1 MEKCGRMVYFTSR
14 DVAAISICAALW
26 GVLNPIFSP
35 IFFRM
40 TGLPF
45 LCDLMGFSILTLA
58 VWWSRKFGVTTIV
71 GLIATVINFMFN
83 PTGTQILGFT
93 AASIVFD
100 VAVKLIGYDKAFK
113 NPVFS
118 MLSMV
123 STSVLSAAV
132 AGFIIATFFM
142 AGPVLTGWG
151 FVFIWAGLHAVGGV
165 IGGVIGVLLVTA
177 LISRGIQ
184 TQVKQTSQLGK

>member
-1 MEKCGRMVYFTSR
+1 MVYFTSR
-14 DVAAISICAALW
+14 DIAAISICAALW

-45 LCDLMGFSILTLA
+45 LCDLMGFSLLTLV
-58 VWWSRKFGVTTIV
+58 VWWTRKFGATTIV
-71 GLIATVINFMFN
+71 GFIATVINFIFN

-100 VAVKLIGYDKAFK
+100 VAAKLIGYDKAFK
-113 NPVFS
+113 NPIFS

-123 STSVLSAAV
+123 STSILSAAV
-132 AGFIIATFFM
+132 AGFIIGTFFM
-142 AGPVLTGWG
+142 AGPALTGWS
-151 FVFIWAGLHAVGGV
+151 FVLAWAGLHAIGGV
-165 IGGVIGVLLVTA
+165 IGGIVGASLVAALTSRGVLVGTK
-177 LISRGIQ
+177 R
-184 TQVKQTSQLGK
+184 

>member
-1 MEKCGRMVYFTSR
+1 MINVVYFRSR
-14 DVAAISICAALW
+14 DIAAIAICASLW

-58 VWWSRKFGVTTIV
+58 AWWTRKFGATTIV
-71 GLIATVINFMFN
+71 GLIATVINFIFN

-100 VAVKLIGYDKAFK
+100 VAVRLIGYDKAFK
-113 NPVFS
+113 NPTFG
-118 MLSMV
+118 MLSIV
-123 STSVLSAAV
+123 SVSILSAAV
-132 AGFIIATFFM
+132 AGLIIGTFFM
-142 AGPVLTGWG
+142 AGSALTGWS

-184 TQVKQTSQLGK
+184 TQIKQTNQ

>member
-1 MEKCGRMVYFTSR
+1 MVYFTSR
-14 DVAAISICAALW
+14 DIAAISICAALW

-58 VWWSRKFGVTTIV
+58 VWWTRKFGATTIV
-71 GLIATVINFMFN
+71 GFIATVINFIFN
-83 PTGTQILGFT
+83 PAGTQILGFT

-113 NPVFS
+113 NPIFS
-118 MLSMV
+118 ILSMV

-142 AGPVLTGWG
+142 ASPALAGWS
-151 FVFIWAGLHAVGGV
+151 FVFTWAGLHAVGGV
-165 IGGVIGVLLVTA
+165 LGGAIGVLLVTA

-184 TQVKQTSQLGK
+184 TQVKQTN